1 MCEYSYIYIH
11 VALFWLYYIAALNE
25 ASPQHNVVLKK
36 LEALTERLQR
46 AKEVETL
53 LQKFKMEEWI
63 AEGAAATANELVLL
77 ALDRIKN
84 QVTDY
89 DVFIRMLKSMPGV
102 KPIADQMMGMCIHN
116 MYSVCGGIFYLYCTT
131 ADHTSALLSTFV

>member
-1 MCEYSYIYIH
+1 MCEYSYIH
-11 VALFWLYYIAALNE
+11 VALFWLYYIAALNK
-25 ASPQHNVVLKK
+25 ASAQHVVLKK

-63 AEGAAATANELVLL
+63 AEGATATANELVLL
-77 ALDRIKN
+77 ALDRIKD

-102 KPIADQMMGMCIHN
+102 KSIAYQMI
-116 MYSVCGGIFYLYCTT
+116 GIYIYVVVLCQ
-131 ADHTSALLSTFV
+131 AH